1 TRPIRADE
9 EARPHAAIRQ
19 FDAGLAAT
27 CPAEGRAVAQLSA
40 CLAGLAREPCHE
52 ARGIRSQEVVARR
65 RQIDEGKRRTIEPYA
80 PDAARES
87 WRRLPALGYLLDQEP
102 GGANAV
108 ACCPPPLEHDRAQPA
123 QRSGAGAHEAREAA
137 ADDRKVISAGHGRPL
152 LSRIP
157 DWRKGTAER
166 KRHRGAVKAGSRDQN
181 PAAL

>member
-1 TRPIRADE
+1 EKAMQTIRVEAAQSLDFRLGAEKKGGIAAQAEVARHRRTRPIRADE

-123 QRSGAGAHEAREAA
+123 QR
-137 ADDRKVISAGHGRPL
+137 
-152 LSRIP
+152 
-157 DWRKGTAER
+157 
-166 KRHRGAVKAGSRDQN
+166 
-181 PAAL
+181 